1 MKNKKIYLFL
11 SMLLAFT
18 VLGCDDVLD
27 TKLDD
32 EIPAETAIT
41 DNISLKA
48 AAVGLYDLMQSGT
61 YYGGEFILAQELTG
75 GNADATGFQER
86 FVQLDNAIVPPS
98 NAYIQSN
105 WVNVYSLVNASN
117 LILLKMKELQL
128 NDDNAKG
135 TALFCRAL
143 GHFDALRQFG
153 QFTDLNSKYGIPV
166 STTYLDAKSATEVS
180 RSTVAQSY
188 QQIISD
194 LKEAIAILK
203 YDSNRFFITKAA
215 AEALLARVYLY
226 QGDYDNAILYASK
239 VISNTTYKLNTK
251 FNDIYDVEGSA
262 EAILE
267 LQFLGIDGNSLTE
280 YLSVSPPEVSADYSN
295 FFKAMDDDNDP
306 RSYKYYD
313 SGKEVYC
320 DKYGTRDSEIDGNAI
335 IIKLSEIYLIRAEAL
350 AKKNPQDLTLAL
362 ADLNV
367 VRQRALP
374 AKPYTLA
381 DIPNPDAFVNVLIEE
396 NKRELG
402 FEGHQWFTMVRLGKA
417 SSILNIPAFRT
428 TYPIPQNEIT
438 IARGKLEQNPG
449 Y

>member
-1 MKNKKIYLFL
+1 MKNINKFLGLYLL
-11 SMLLAFT
+11 IAFT
-18 VLGCDDVLD
+18 VLGCDDVLE

-48 AAVGLYDLMQSGT
+48 AAVGLYDVMQSGT

-86 FVQLDNAIVPPS
+86 FAQLDNAIVPPS
-98 NAYIQSN
+98 NAYIQNN
-105 WVNVYSLVNASN
+105 WVNVYTLINASN
-117 LILLKMKELQL
+117 LVLSKMEELQL
-128 NDDNAKG
+128 TDDNSKG

-153 QFTDLNSKYGIPV
+153 QFTVSNSKYGIPI
-166 STTYLDAKSATEVS
+166 STKYLDSKAALAIPRATVS
-180 RSTVAQSY
+180 ESY
-188 QQIISD
+188 QQIIND
-194 LKEAIAILK
+194 LLEAIKVLK
-203 YDSNRFFITKAA
+203 YDTSRFFITKAA

-226 QGDYDNAILYASK
+226 QGDNDNAILYAGK
-239 VISNTTYKLNTK
+239 VIANTAYKLNAK
-251 FNDIYDVEGSA
+251 YNDIYDVEGSS
-262 EAILE
+262 EALFE

-280 YLSVSPPEVSADYSN
+280 FLSVSPPEVSANYTN
-295 FFKAMDDDNDP
+295 FFKPMDDENDP

-313 SGKEVYC
+313 SGKEVFC

-335 IIKLSEIYLIRAEAL
+335 IIKLSEMYLIRAEAL
-350 AKKNPQDLTLAL
+350 AKKNPQDLTAAL

-374 AKPYTLA
+374 AKPYIIT
-381 DIPNPDAFVNVLIEE
+381 DVPNLDTFVTILLSE
-396 NKRELG
+396 NAREFG
-402 FEGHQWFTMVRLGKA
+402 FEGHYWFDIVRLNRA
-417 SSILNIPAFRT
+417 VSVLNIPAFRT
-428 TYPIPQNEIT
+428 VYPIPQNEIT
-438 IARGKLEQNPG
+438 ISHGVLEQNPG

>member
-1 MKNKKIYLFL
+1 MKNKKILIFL
-11 SMLLAFT
+11 SVLLAFT
-18 VLGCDDVLD
+18 VFGCDDVLD

-32 EIPAETAIT
+32 EIPAATAIT

-48 AAVGLYDLMQSGT
+48 AAVGLYDVMQNGT

-86 FVQLDNAIVPPS
+86 FAQLDNAIVPPS

-105 WVNVYSLVNASN
+105 WVNVYTLVNASN
-117 LILLKMKELQL
+117 LILLKMEELQL
-128 NDDNAKG
+128 KDDNSKG

-166 STTYLDAKSATEVS
+166 STRYLDAKSATEIS
-180 RSTVAQSY
+180 RFTVAQSY

-194 LKEAIAILK
+194 LQEAVAILK
-203 YDSNRFFITKAA
+203 YDSKRFFITKAA

-226 QGDYDNAILYASK
+226 KGDYDNAILYSSK
-239 VISNTTYKLNTK
+239 VIDNSTYKLNSK
-251 FNDIYDVEGSA
+251 YNDIYDVEGSA
-262 EAILE
+262 EAIFE

-280 YLSVSPPEVSADYSN
+280 FLSVSPPEVSANYSS
-295 FFKAMDDDNDP
+295 FFKPMDDDNDP

-350 AKKNPQDLTLAL
+350 AKKNPQNLTLAL

-374 AKPYTLA
+374 AKPYALI
-381 DIPNPDAFVNVLIEE
+381 DVPDLDAFVSVLIEE

-402 FEGHQWFTMVRLGKA
+402 FEGHHWFTIVRLGRA
-417 SSILNIPAFRT
+417 TSILNIPAFRT
-428 TYPIPQNEIT
+428 VYPIPQNEIT
-438 IARGKLEQNPG
+438 IAHGKLEQNPG

>member
-1 MKNKKIYLFL
+1 MKNQKIYIFL

-32 EIPAETAIT
+32 EIPAATAIT

-48 AAVGLYDLMQSGT
+48 AAVGLYDVMQSGT
-61 YYGGEFILAQELTG
+61 YYGGEFILAQELTS

-86 FVQLDNAIVPPS
+86 FRQLDNAIVPPS

-105 WVNVYSLVNASN
+105 WVNAYSLVNASN
-117 LILLKMKELQL
+117 LILLKMEELQL
-128 NDDNAKG
+128 KDDNSKG

-153 QFTDLNSKYGIPV
+153 QFTDQNSKYGIPI
-166 STTYLDAKSATEVS
+166 STKYLDAKSALEVS

-194 LKEAIAILK
+194 LKDAIAILK
-203 YDSNRFFITKAA
+203 YDSARFFITKAA

-239 VISNTTYKLNTK
+239 VISNTAYKLNAK
-251 FNDIYDVEGSA
+251 YNDIYDVEGSA
-262 EAILE
+262 EAVFE

-280 YLSVSPPEVSADYSN
+280 YLSVSPPEVSANYTN
-295 FFKAMDDDNDP
+295 FFKAMDADNDP

-313 SGKEVYC
+313 SGKQVYC
-320 DKYGTRDSEIDGNAI
+320 DKYGTRDSEIEGNAI
-335 IIKLSEIYLIRAEAL
+335 IIKLSEVYLIRAEAL
-350 AKKNPQDLTLAL
+350 AKKNPQNLSLAL

-374 AKPYTLA
+374 TKPYTLA
-381 DIPNPDAFVNVLIEE
+381 SVPNLDAFVSILIEE

-402 FEGHQWFTMVRLGKA
+402 FEGHQWFTLVRLGKA
-417 SSILNIPAFRT
+417 TSILNIPAFRT

>member
-1 MKNKKIYLFL
+1 
-11 SMLLAFT
+11 MLLAFT
-18 VLGCDDVLD
+18 FFGCDDVLD

-32 EIPAETAIT
+32 EIPAATAIT

-48 AAVGLYDLMQSGT
+48 AAVGLYDVMQSGT

-86 FVQLDNAIVPPS
+86 FRQLDNAIVPPS

-117 LILLKMKELQL
+117 LILQKMEELQL
-128 NDDNAKG
+128 KDDNSKG

-153 QFTDLNSKYGIPV
+153 QFTDTNSKYGVPV
-166 STTYLDAKSATEVS
+166 STKYLDAKLAAEVS
-180 RSTVAQSY
+180 RATVAQSY

-194 LKEAIAILK
+194 LKDAIAILK
-203 YDSNRFFITKAA
+203 YDSNRFFVTKAA
-215 AEALLARVYLY
+215 AEALLSRVYLY

-239 VISNTTYKLNTK
+239 VIGNTTYKLNTK
-251 FNDIYDVEGSA
+251 YNDIYDVEGSA

-280 YLSVSPPEVSADYSN
+280 FLSVSPPEVSADYTS
-295 FFKAMDDDNDP
+295 FFKPMDDDNDP

-313 SGKEVYC
+313 SVKEVYC

-350 AKKNPQDLTLAL
+350 AKKDPQSLTLAL

-374 AKPYTLA
+374 AQPYTLA
-381 DIPNPDAFVNVLIEE
+381 DVPNLDAFVNILIEE

-402 FEGHQWFTMVRLGKA
+402 FEGHQWFTLVRLGKA
-417 SSILNIPAFRT
+417 TSILNIPAFRT

-438 IARGKLEQNPG
+438 ISRGKLEQNPG

>member
-1 MKNKKIYLFL
+1 MKNKKIYVFL

-32 EIPAETAIT
+32 EIPAATAIT

-48 AAVGLYDLMQSGT
+48 AAVGLYDVMQSGT

-86 FVQLDNAIVPPS
+86 FTQLDNAIVPPS

-105 WVNVYSLVNASN
+105 WVNVYTLVNASN
-117 LILLKMKELQL
+117 LILQKMEELELK
-128 NDDNAKG
+128 DDNSKG

-153 QFTDLNSKYGIPV
+153 QFTDPNSKYGVPI
-166 STTYLDAKSATEVS
+166 STKYLDAKSAKEIS

-194 LKEAIAILK
+194 LKDAIAILK

-239 VISNTTYKLNTK
+239 VISNSTYKLNTK
-251 FNDIYDVEGSA
+251 FNDIYDVEGSS

-280 YLSVSPPEVSADYSN
+280 FLSVSPPEVSADYSN
-295 FFKAMDDDNDP
+295 FFKPMDDDDDP

-313 SGKEVYC
+313 SRKEVFC

-350 AKKNPQDLTLAL
+350 AKKTPQDLTSAL

-374 AKPYTLA
+374 SKPYTLA
-381 DIPNPDAFVNVLIEE
+381 QIPNLDAFVTILIEE

-402 FEGHQWFTMVRLGKA
+402 FEGHQWFTIVRLGRA
-417 SSILNIPAFRT
+417 TSILNIPAFRT

-438 IARGKLEQNPG
+438 IPQGKLEQNPG